1 MIDIKA
7 IHDELTKYLS
17 EVAESYFDNRVDYYK
32 PRYVDLQIKFSVDP
46 ATNEIIQTV
55 SCGRKIPPRYIGYP
69 RHMTRD
75 QLLEEVKEE
84 KKCIS
89 TKYRKHTRQS

>member
-1 MIDIKA
+1 MIDLKA

-46 ATNEIIQTV
+46 AD
-55 SCGRKIPPRYIGYP
+55 RKS
-69 RHMTRD
+69 
-75 QLLEEVKEE
+75 VV
-84 KKCIS
+84 
-89 TKYRKHTRQS
+89 

>member
-1 MIDIKA
+1 MIDLKA

-32 PRYVDLQIKFSVDP
+32 P
-46 ATNEIIQTV
+46 TNEIIQTV
-55 SCGRKIPPRYIGYP
+55 SCGRKIPPRYIGHP

-84 KKCIS
+84 KKNVS
-89 TKYRKHTRQS
+89 LRNTTGL